1 MARKTIT
8 CGFAGAI
15 LRTTVRRQGIPV
27 DISGASVLQVQIF
40 RPDGTAVTQTAVFT
54 NSGTD
59 GQVQYVTVAT
69 DTAPGGTNL
78 PGVYRF
84 RFRIVNAAQGIDGWL
99 DDHQLVAEEPT

>member
-40 RPDGTAVTQTAVFT
+40 RPDGT

>member
-1 MARKTIT
+1 
-8 CGFAGAI
+8 
-15 LRTTVRRQGIPV
+15 
-27 DISGASVLQVQIF
+27 
-40 RPDGTAVTQTAVFT
+40 
-54 NSGTD
+54 
-59 GQVQYVTVAT
+59 VQYVTVAT